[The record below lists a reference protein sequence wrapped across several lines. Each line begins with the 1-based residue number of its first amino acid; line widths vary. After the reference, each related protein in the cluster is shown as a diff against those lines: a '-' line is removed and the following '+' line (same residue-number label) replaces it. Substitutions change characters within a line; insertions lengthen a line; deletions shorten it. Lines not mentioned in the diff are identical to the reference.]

1 MHRHGQSVGTGFGF
15 AGFDQRDLE
24 RIQIVKI
31 PLALFNF
38 FRIEALTGFKA
49 YCPAYDD
56 ILNTVTTMI
65 LAHAC
70 AGVDVGSAAYAEGV
84 NVALES
90 LA

>member
-1 MHRHGQSVGTGFGF
+1 MRTINIPTSHGDIVV
-15 AGFDQRDLE
+15 DLADGPNGKGGAVAMPPCFE
-24 RIQIVKI
+24 S
-31 PLALFNF
+31 
-38 FRIEALTGFKA
+38 
-49 YCPAYDD
+49 PAYDD